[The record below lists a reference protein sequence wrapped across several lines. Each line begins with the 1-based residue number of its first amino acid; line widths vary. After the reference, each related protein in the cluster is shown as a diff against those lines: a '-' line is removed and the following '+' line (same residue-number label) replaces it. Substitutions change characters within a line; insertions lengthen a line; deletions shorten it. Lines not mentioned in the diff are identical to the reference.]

1 MCLSCTTSQVDVK
14 SDYAFPALPDPSGEV
29 YPAVFVDE
37 QTVKKVTEAE
47 EEYTAV
53 ILSKTYWKK
62 LVSYLF
68 DVETLRIL
76 YDTQK

>member
-1 MCLSCTTSQVDVK
+1 MFLSCTTSQVDVK
-14 SDYAFPALPDPSGEV
+14 SDYVFPALPDPSGEV

-53 ILSKTYWKK
+53 IISKTYWKK

-68 DVETLRIL
+68 DIETLRIL
-76 YDTQK
+76 QGN

>member
-1 MCLSCTTSQVDVK
+1 MFLSCATSQVDVK
-14 SDYAFPALPDPSGEV
+14 SDYTFPALPDPSGEV
-29 YPAVFVDE
+29 YPAIFVDE
-37 QTVKKVTEAE
+37 QTVKKITEAE

-68 DVETLRIL
+68 DIETLRIL
-76 YDTQK
+76 QGN

>member
-1 MCLSCTTSQVDVK
+1 MTSQVDTK
-14 SDYAFPALPDPSGEV
+14 SDYVFPALPDPSGEV

-53 ILSKTYWKK
+53 IISKTYWKK
-62 LVSYLF
+62 LVSYLL
-68 DVETLRIL
+68 DIETLRIL
-76 YDTQK
+76 FDSQ